1 VAENLFGQR
10 LPCLTVSRSI
20 QVAVIEGERVGIR
33 PRSAAR
39 PQIEQGQ
46 PMRARP
52 GFTVLDAGSINVPAR
67 GPFHQIRIERKVA
80 HRNVAIPCL
89 GQGLHAIEGIGA
101 LHIGHPLHPFVTVG
115 NRLAIIFSGHQLCFV
130 GQRKNDAPQAFIQGD
145 MPHQKPPP
153 CSREARGAVHPLN
166 IRDEGEVEVVHGDEH
181 DGPVGLILRDG
192 MLEQP
197 RHHACGV
204 SGLSGIEEFDV
215 GMSFAGKSHLRKG
228 ADALVILNSP
238 AKYGGVT
245 HDGDPCG
252 ARRARGTETGSQSLC
267 IGADL
272 ELVGLSHA
280 HHGVAD
286 HIGHGAP
293 AARSIRIISGLKS
306 RQSCTHFRQ
315 TEHRGSH
322 GQSHQQSHQF
332 GQRASG
338 HVRDCIR
345 RLWLMA
351 FLWMCATPA
360 LAVTVTVQVAV
371 PTGELQSTEDGTITA
386 DLRWLGRDHSIPLSL
401 GSDGVWSGT
410 QEGPQV
416 RALGVSLWRKDGV
429 RPIRVSQG
437 LEIMPVGDATLS
449 WSLAGPQTVE
459 AWRLSRAVLSDD
471 LKRAEERRAMMA
483 TGWLF
488 LTVLLV
494 LWLGRRALG
503 KQEAPPILRPL
514 RMWHEAV
521 GWLLFAALW
530 TWPAVTAGPN
540 IVGRHFDALGTVWVI
555 DAATRLG
562 LTLHDTMTV
571 WPAGVTYSAIDSWVL
586 LPLSWLGSMLSAPTV
601 HGWIQVLGVALTG
614 FAASRFA
621 RVVGAHSPFDLVA
634 GLFFMGSGLT
644 AAALL
649 EGHVYQVFNPWMPLM
664 GMYLWLASRPDAH
677 WKHGVWAGV
686 FFALSLFTSGYIGLA
701 AGLVGL
707 GLGIPV
713 VLRTTRRGPIL
724 LAGVIAVCAG
734 LVYMALFAAAS
745 QPGAANASAEA
756 LRKGS
761 LALTSIGPPTT
772 EVDRAG
778 HSWALVISSSMVA
791 LALLAWRMRTDGA
804 KKLWGIAGITVLIA
818 LGPEWALGLSP
829 DEPML
834 TSPFSALWE
843 IPAVQFLRW
852 PGRLMWAALLVLS
865 VLAAVG
871 VSRLALRL
879 GPKIG
884 VGLMLLVLVEVFFV
898 VGLPFRQRTL
908 SGEVPS
914 VYNESSGPVYDLVG
928 QGINQSAEIDSWIN
942 ATLCQYQTVHGRSI
956 AKDCMRCRTGSSAD
970 LAEDCAPE
978 DSERAGL
985 NAWITARL
993 YEGNVE
999 AVMARLQGL
1008 NFTSMAVHP
1017 DWIRKSD
1024 RMRLQHALSQ
1034 RTPAV
1039 ETEVADGVLLYSV
1052 DPEDQEMVL
1061 TDGPPL
1067 RLVGPES
1074 DPLNWFLRVD
1084 LVLPPGMTRGRFFFV
1099 VGQQSP
1105 IELRYRGGVIANLNG
1120 GGIYAGHFN
1129 GPVDAEVPVRL
1140 YRVQDGKTSTL
1151 WSGPVVPLDLTEDL
1165 ITFRLDSEKTAT
1177 PMLRS
1182 LDAFSPEIRH
1192 RGGKIIGLGWAG
1204 ILLLCLMWWL
1214 GVRRFGS

>member
-1 VAENLFGQR
+1 MPKNLFGQR
-10 LPCLTVSRSI
+10 FASRAVSCGI
-20 QVAVIEGERVGIR
+20 QVAVVEGKREFVCAG
-33 PRSAAR
+33 PTAG

-46 PMRARP
+46 LTAACPECTVVHPGPINASARR
-52 GFTVLDAGSINVPAR
+52 S
-67 GPFHQIRIERKVA
+67 FHEVGIEGEVSD
-80 HRNVAIPCL
+80 RNVALPCL
-89 GQGLHAIEGIGA
+89 RQGLHAVEGVGA
-101 LHIGHPLHPFVTVG
+101 LHVGYPFHS
-115 NRLAIIFSGHQLCFV
+115 LFSRAFIGHQLRFV
-130 GQRKNDAPQAFIQGD
+130 RQRENDSPKSFIQGD
-145 MPHQKPPP
+145 VANQKSSP
-153 CSREARGAVHPLN
+153 CCGDTGGSVHPLYVRN
-166 IRDEGEVEVVHGDEH
+166 EGKVKVVHGDKH
-181 DGPVGLILRDG
+181 DGPIGLILRDSA
-192 MLEQP
+192 LEQP
-197 RHHACGV
+197 GHHAGGISRLSGVEQFNVGVSFAGQGDLGIGADAFVIFNPPAEDCGV
-204 SGLSGIEEFDV
+204 S
-215 GMSFAGKSHLRKG
+215 
-228 ADALVILNSP
+228 
-238 AKYGGVT
+238 
-245 HDGDPCG
+245 HDGDSCG
-252 ARRARGTETGSQSLC
+252 SLRTIRAQAGSQSFR
-267 IGADL
+267 IGTDPK
-272 ELVGLSHA
+272 LVGFSHA
-280 HHGVAD
+280 HHGVANQV
-286 HIGHGAP
+286 GHGAP
-293 AARSIRIISGLKS
+293 ASRSIRIIGGLKS
-306 RQSCTHFRQ
+306 RQSRAHFR
-315 TEHRGSH
+315 EPKYGGRHD
-322 GQSHQQSHQF
+322 QSHQQSHGF
-332 GQRASG
+332 GRGVSG
-338 HVRDCIR
+338 HVRDSIR

-351 FLWMCATPA
+351 FLWMCTTPA

-371 PTGELQSTEDGTITA
+371 PSGELQSTEDGTITA
-386 DLRWLGRDHSIPLSL
+386 DLRWLGQDHSIPLSV
-401 GSDGVWSGT
+401 GTDGVWSGT
-410 QEGPQV
+410 QDGPQV

-459 AWRLSRAVLSDD
+459 AWRLSRAVLSED

-483 TGWLF
+483 TGWLM
-488 LTVLLV
+488 LSVLLV

-503 KQEAPPILRPL
+503 RRETPL
-514 RMWHEAV
+514 TLSPMRSSHEV
-521 GWLLFAALW
+521 VFWLLFAGLW
-530 TWPAVTAGPN
+530 TWPAITAGPH

-562 LTLHDTMTV
+562 LTLNDTMTV

-586 LPLSWLGSMLSAPTV
+586 LPLSWLGSMLSAPAV
-601 HGWIQVLGVALTG
+601 HGWIQVLGVAVTG
-614 FAASRFA
+614 FATSRFA
-621 RVVGAHSPFDLVA
+621 RVVGAQSPFDIVA
-634 GLFFMGSGLT
+634 GLFFVGSGLT

-664 GMYLWLASRPDAH
+664 GMHLWLASRRDAH

-713 VLRTTRRGPIL
+713 VLRSSHRGPIMA
-724 LAGVIAVCAG
+724 AGAVAACAG
-734 LVYMALFAAAS
+734 LVYIELFAAAS

-791 LALLAWRMRTDGA
+791 LALLAWRMKTVGA
-804 KKLWGIAGITVLIA
+804 KKLWAIAVLTILFA

-834 TSPFSALWE
+834 TSPFSAIWD

-871 VSRLALRL
+871 VSQLASRL
-879 GPKIG
+879 GSRIG
-884 VGLMLLVLVEVFFV
+884 LGLMAVVLAEVFLV
-898 VGLPFRQRTL
+898 VGLPFRQTIL
-908 SGEVPS
+908 PGDVPG
-914 VYNESSGPVYDLVG
+914 VYSQEAGPVYDLVG

-985 NAWITARL
+985 NAWVTARL
-993 YEGNVE
+993 YEGNVD
-999 AVMARLQGL
+999 AVMNRLEQL
-1008 NFTSMAVHP
+1008 KFTSMAVHP

-1024 RMRLQHALSQ
+1024 RMRLQHALSS
-1034 RTPAV
+1034 RTPLI

-1052 DPEDQEMVL
+1052 ESSESDQGITL
-1061 TDGPPL
+1061 GPPS
-1067 RLVGPES
+1067 RLVGPKS
-1074 DPLNWFLRVD
+1074 DPMSWFLRVD
-1084 LVLPPGMTRGRFFFV
+1084 LVLPPGMTRGRFFVV
-1099 VGQQSP
+1099 VGQNSP

-1129 GPVDAEVPVRL
+1129 GPVDAEMNVRL
-1140 YRVQDGKTSTL
+1140 YRVQDGERTTL
-1151 WSGPVVPLDLTEDL
+1151 WSGPVVPLDLPEDL
-1165 ITFRLDSEKTAT
+1165 LTFRLDSESTAT

-1204 ILLLCLMWWL
+1204 VLLLLLMWWL